1 MLTLFGHA
9 RALAGR
15 VRRLAGRSARLRESV
30 ILVPVCNADS
40 SVLGHGLARRGLP
53 AHITLIY
60 PFLPPGL
67 LKPAMIQTLAS
78 FFAGTPRFAFDLLS
92 VAGFP
97 NVVYMVPVP
106 GEPFIEVIVG
116 LTRLF
121 PETPPYG
128 GAFSLIVPHVTVA
141 ESADPLVL
149 DRAVLHA
156 SKALPIHAVATEAW
170 LMTGNNGSW
179 RRVADFPFGRL
190 SNSVMAGAIAESS
203 ST

>member
-1 MLTLFGHA
+1 
-9 RALAGR
+9 
-15 VRRLAGRSARLRESV
+15 
-30 ILVPVCNADS
+30 LVPVRNADS
-40 SVLGHGLARRGLP
+40 SVLGQGRAGHGLP

-60 PFLPPGL
+60 PFLPPDL
-67 LKPAMIQTLAS
+67 LQPAMIQTLAR
-78 FFAGTPRFAFDLLS
+78 FFAGTPPFAFDLPS

-106 GEPFIEVIVG
+106 GEPFIELIAA

-128 GAFSLIVPHVTVA
+128 GAFPITVPHVTVA

-156 SKALPIHAVATEAW
+156 SKALPIHALATEAW

-179 RRVADFPFGRL
+179 HRVADFPLGRL
-190 SNSVMAGAIAESS
+190 SNSFSAGAIDEAR